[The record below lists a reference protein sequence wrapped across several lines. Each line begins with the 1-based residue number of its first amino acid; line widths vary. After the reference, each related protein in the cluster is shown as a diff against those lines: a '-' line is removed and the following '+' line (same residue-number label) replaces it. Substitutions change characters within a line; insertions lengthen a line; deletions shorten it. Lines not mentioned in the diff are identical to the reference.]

1 MSNPDFEPPC
11 AAGRAHADIRRPD
24 AAVDYRERL
33 NRLLPPYPDA
43 RPPDPELRPALHPLC
58 QQLNAGISEFT
69 FANLFLFRHA
79 HNYALSRLDDDT
91 PVILGRDGDTPFFM
105 LPFGLPGQALLDRLF
120 HDHGM
125 LKAASSEQAEQ
136 LRGLGFDVRE
146 DRDHFDYLYRR
157 EDLAQLSGRTY
168 SKKRNLIK
176 AFLREHEYEAR
187 PLREEYLGDALQ
199 VLEAWRAG
207 VGQDGDYRAARE
219 GLERMDELQLC
230 GGVYYVADQPVAYV
244 LGEELA
250 GAASFLI
257 HFEKAV
263 AGYKGLYQFIN
274 QSFAAILPADYATIN
289 REQDLGDPGLRQ
301 AKLSYRPSGFVE
313 KFRVFPA

>member
-1 MSNPDFEPPC
+1 M
-11 AAGRAHADIRRPD
+11 
-24 AAVDYRERL
+24 
-33 NRLLPPYPDA
+33 
-43 RPPDPELRPALHPLC
+43 
-58 QQLNAGISEFT
+58 
-69 FANLFLFRHA
+69 
-79 HNYALSRLDDDT
+79 
-91 PVILGRDGDTPFFM
+91 ILGRDGDTPFFM

-136 LRGLGFDVRE
+136 LRSLGFDVRE

-176 AFLREHEYEAR
+176 AFLNNHDYEAR

>member
-1 MSNPDFEPPC
+1 MTTPDFEPPC
-11 AAGRAHADIRRPD
+11 AAGGAHADIRRPD

-33 NRLLPPYPDA
+33 NRLLPAYPDA

-79 HNYALSRLDDDT
+79 HNYALSRLDDST
-91 PVILGRDGDTPFFM
+91 PVVLGRDGDTLFFM
-105 LPFGLPGQALLDRLF
+105 LPFGLPEQALLDRLF

-125 LKAASSEQAEQ
+125 LKAASGEQAER
-136 LRGLGFDVRE
+136 LRGLGYQVRE
-146 DRDHFDYLYRR
+146 DRDNFDYLYRR
-157 EDLAQLSGRTY
+157 EDLAELSGRTY

-176 AFLREHEYEAR
+176 AFLRENDYEAR
-187 PLREEYLGDALQ
+187 PLREEYLGHALQ
-199 VLEAWRAG
+199 VLETWRAG
-207 VGQDGDYRAARE
+207 VDQDGDYRAARE

-230 GGVYYVADQPVAYV
+230 GGVYYVVDQPVAYV

-301 AKLSYRPSGFVE
+301 AKLSYRPTGFVE
-313 KFRVFPA
+313 KYRVFPA